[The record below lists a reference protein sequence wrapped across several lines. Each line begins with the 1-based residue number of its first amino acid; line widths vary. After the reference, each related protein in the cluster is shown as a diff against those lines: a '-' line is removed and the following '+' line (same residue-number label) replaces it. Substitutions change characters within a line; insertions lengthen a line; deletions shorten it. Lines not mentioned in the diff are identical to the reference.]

1 VESGLSRAMVRKR
14 SSGVNFYDE
23 ISKNKW
29 KSALLVSAF
38 IVVILVIGFSVGY
51 IWGFDY
57 AIMGLAIAAIVATIM
72 SFTSYY
78 HSDKIA
84 LASARAR
91 PVTREEF
98 PYYVNTVEGL
108 SIAAGIPVPR
118 TYIIETPAMNAF
130 ATGRDPEHAA
140 IAVTTGLLERC
151 NRLELEG
158 VLAHEMSH
166 IGNYDIRY
174 MCMVVVLVG
183 LLVIFANIV
192 TRMIFFGG
200 MFGDR
205 DRGGGGG
212 EGGGIFQIII
222 LVVGLVFLILS
233 PIIGQL
239 LQLSISRKR
248 EYLADATGA
257 KLTRYPEGLAS
268 ALEKLSSEAKPFER
282 TSQATA
288 HLWIIEPF
296 KKEAKASKASKS
308 SMWSTHPPIEER
320 IKRLRDMSGLEGMY
334 NQAMMEARQG

>member
-1 VESGLSRAMVRKR
+1 MAETT
-14 SSGVNFYDE
+14 FYTE
-23 ISKNKW
+23 ISSNKW
-29 KSALLVSAF
+29 KSALMVSVF
-38 IVVILVIGFSVGY
+38 IVIILAIGFLVGY

-57 AIMGLAIAAIVATIM
+57 AILGLAIAAIVATVM
-72 SFTSYY
+72 SFMSYY
-78 HSDKIA
+78 NSDRIA
-84 LASARAR
+84 LASAGAKQ
-91 PVTREEF
+91 VTRDEF
-98 PYYVNTVEGL
+98 PYFVNTVEGL
-108 SIAAGIPVPR
+108 AIAAGIPPPR
-118 TYIIETPAMNAF
+118 TYIIDSPALNAF

-140 IAVTTGLLERC
+140 IAVTTGLLEKC

-183 LLVIFANIV
+183 LLVIFANVV

-205 DRGGGGG
+205 DRSGGGGG
-212 EGGGIFQIII
+212 EGGGLIYLIIF
-222 LVVGLVFLILS
+222 VVGLVFLILS

-268 ALEKLSSEAKPFER
+268 ALEKLANEAKPFPR

-296 KKEAKASKASKS
+296 KKEAKASKAKRS
-308 SMWSTHPPIEER
+308 SIWSTHPPIEDR
-320 IKRLRDMSGLEGMY
+320 IARLRAMSGLEGMY
-334 NQAMMEARQG
+334 NQAMMEARLRGELPR

>member
-1 VESGLSRAMVRKR
+1 MT
-14 SSGVNFYDE
+14 FYDQ

-29 KSALLVSAF
+29 KSALLVMIF
-38 IVVILVIGFSVGY
+38 IVIILAIGFFVGY
-51 IWGFDY
+51 IWGPEY
-57 AIMGLAIAAIVATIM
+57 AIMGLAIAAIVATLM

-84 LASARAR
+84 LASAGAR

-108 SIAAGIPVPR
+108 SLAAGIPVPR
-118 TYIIETPAMNAF
+118 TYIIDTPAMNAF

-140 IAVTTGLLERC
+140 IAVTRGLLENC

-183 LLVIFANIV
+183 LLIIFANVV
-192 TRMIFFGG
+192 TRMIFWGSI
-200 MFGDR
+200 GDR
-205 DRGGGGG
+205 DSGGGIGG
-212 EGGGIFQIII
+212 EGGGWFQIII
-222 LVVGLVFLILS
+222 FVVGLVFLILS

-268 ALEKLSSEAKPFER
+268 ALEKLSSEAKPFPR

-288 HLWIIEPF
+288 HLWIMEPF
-296 KKEAKASKASKS
+296 KKEAQAHKVKRS
-308 SMWSTHPPIEER
+308 SMWSTHPPVEER
-320 IKRLRDMSGLEGMY
+320 IARLRAMSGLEGMY
-334 NQAMMEARQG
+334 NQAMMEARLRGELPG

>member
-1 VESGLSRAMVRKR
+1 MT
-14 SSGVNFYDE
+14 FYDQ

-29 KSALLVSAF
+29 KSALLVSLF
-38 IVVILVIGFSVGY
+38 IVIILALGFFIGY
-51 IWGFDY
+51 IWGYDY
-57 AIMGLAIAAIVATIM
+57 AIIGLAVAAIIATLM
-72 SFTSYY
+72 SIVSYY
-78 HSDKIA
+78 NSDKIA
-84 LASARAR
+84 LASAGAR
-91 PVTREEF
+91 PATREEF

-108 SIAAGIPVPR
+108 AIAAGIPAPR

-158 VLAHEMSH
+158 VIAHEMSH

-174 MCMVVVLVG
+174 MSMVVVLVG

-192 TRMIFFGG
+192 TRMIFWGG

-212 EGGGIFQIII
+212 GGGGGGIFQLIL
-222 LVVGLVFLILS
+222 LVVGLAFLILS

-239 LQLSISRKR
+239 MQLSISRKR

-257 KLTRYPEGLAS
+257 KLTRYPEGLAG
-268 ALEKLSSEAKPFER
+268 ALEKISNEAKPFER

-288 HLWIIEPF
+288 HLWIMEPF
-296 KKEAKASKASKS
+296 KKEARASKVKKS
-308 SMWSTHPPIEER
+308 SLWSTHPPVEER
-320 IKRLRDMSGLEGMY
+320 VARLRAMSGLEGMY
-334 NQAMMEARQG
+334 NQAMMEARLRGELPR

>member
-1 VESGLSRAMVRKR
+1 VAETT
-14 SSGVNFYDE
+14 FYTE
-23 ISKNKW
+23 ISSNKW
-29 KSALLVSAF
+29 KSALMVSVF
-38 IVVILVIGFSVGY
+38 IVVILAIGFAVGY

-57 AIMGLAIAAIVATIM
+57 AILGLAIAAIIATVM

-78 HSDKIA
+78 NSDKIA
-84 LASARAR
+84 LASAGAR
-91 PVTREEF
+91 QVTHDEF
-98 PYYVNTVEGL
+98 PYFVNTVEGL
-108 SIAAGIPVPR
+108 AIAAGIPAPR
-118 TYIIETPAMNAF
+118 TYIIESPALNAF

-140 IAVTTGLLERC
+140 IAVTTGLLEKC

-183 LLVIFANIV
+183 LLVIFANVV
-192 TRMIFFGG
+192 TRMIFWGG

-205 DRGGGGG
+205 EGGGGGG
-212 EGGGIFQIII
+212 EGGGIFQLIIF
-222 LVVGLVFLILS
+222 VVGLVFLILS

-268 ALEKLSSEAKPFER
+268 ALEKLSTEAKPFPR

-296 KKEAKASKASKS
+296 KKEAKASKAKKS
-308 SMWSTHPPIEER
+308 SVWSTHPPIEDR
-320 IKRLRDMSGLEGMY
+320 IARLRGMSSLEGMY
-334 NQAMMEARQG
+334 NQAMMEARLRGELPT

>member
-1 VESGLSRAMVRKR
+1 MT
-14 SSGVNFYDE
+14 FYDQ

-29 KSALLVSAF
+29 KSALLMMIF
-38 IVVILVIGFSVGY
+38 IVIILALGFFVGY
-51 IWGFDY
+51 IWGPEY
-57 AIMGLAIAAIVATIM
+57 AIMGLAIAAIIATIM

-84 LASARAR
+84 LASAGAK

-108 SIAAGIPVPR
+108 SLAAGIPVPR

-140 IAVTTGLLERC
+140 IAVTTGLLENC

-183 LLVIFANIV
+183 LLVIFANVV
-192 TRMIFFGG
+192 TRMIFWSSI
-200 MFGDR
+200 GDR
-205 DRGGGGG
+205 DRGGGGMG
-212 EGGGIFQIII
+212 EGGGWFQIII
-222 LVVGLVFLILS
+222 FVVGLVFLILS

-268 ALEKLSSEAKPFER
+268 ALEKLSSEAKPFPR

-288 HLWIIEPF
+288 HLWIMEPF
-296 KKEAKASKASKS
+296 KKEAQAHKVKKS
-308 SMWSTHPPIEER
+308 SLWSTHPPIEER
-320 IKRLRDMSGLEGMY
+320 IQRLRAMSGLDGMF
-334 NQAMMEARQG
+334 NQAMMEARLRGELPS

>member
-1 VESGLSRAMVRKR
+1 MT
-14 SSGVNFYDE
+14 FYDQ

-29 KSALLVSAF
+29 KSAFLVSLF
-38 IVVILVIGFSVGY
+38 IAIILALGFFVGY
-51 IWGFDY
+51 IWGYDY
-57 AIMGLAIAAIVATIM
+57 AIFGLAVAAIIATIM
-72 SFTSYY
+72 ALVSYY
-78 HSDKIA
+78 NSDKIA
-84 LASARAR
+84 LASAGAR
-91 PVTREEF
+91 EVTREEF

-108 SIAAGIPVPR
+108 AIAAGIPPPR

-158 VLAHEMSH
+158 VVAHEMSH
-166 IGNYDIRY
+166 IGNYDIRL

-183 LLVIFANIV
+183 LLVIFADV
-192 TRMIFFGG
+192 VVRMIFWGG
-200 MFGDR
+200 LFGDR

-212 EGGGIFQIII
+212 EGGGVFQLII
-222 LVVGLVFLILS
+222 LAVGLVFLILS

-268 ALEKLSSEAKPFER
+268 ALEKLTVEAQPFPR
-282 TSQATA
+282 ASKATA
-288 HLWIIEPF
+288 HLFIVQPF
-296 KKEAKASKASKS
+296 KKEAQRHGRARTSV
-308 SMWSTHPPIEER
+308 WDTHPPIEER
-320 IKRLRDMSGLEGMY
+320 IRRLRAMSGMEGMY
-334 NQAMMEARQG
+334 NQAMMEARLRGELPR

>member
-1 VESGLSRAMVRKR
+1 
-14 SSGVNFYDE
+14 VNFYDQ

-29 KSALLVSAF
+29 KSALLVSMF
-38 IVVILVIGFSVGY
+38 IVIILAIGFFVGF
-51 IWGFDY
+51 IWGYDY
-57 AIMGLAIAAIVATIM
+57 AILGLVIAAVLATIM

-84 LASARAR
+84 LASAGAR
-91 PVTREEF
+91 QVTKEEF

-108 SIAAGIPVPR
+108 SLAAGIPVPR
-118 TYIIETPAMNAF
+118 TFIIDSPAMNAF

-140 IAVTTGLLERC
+140 IAVTRGLLENC

-174 MCMVVVLVG
+174 MSMVVVLVG
-183 LLVIFANIV
+183 LLVIFANVV

-205 DRGGGGG
+205 DRGGRAGGG
-212 EGGGIFQIII
+212 EGGGMIQIVL

-239 LQLSISRKR
+239 LQLSISRRR

-268 ALEKLSSEAKPFER
+268 ALEKLSSEAKPFNR

-296 KKEAKASKASKS
+296 KKEAKASKAVKS
-308 SMWSTHPPIEER
+308 SLWSTHPPIEER
-320 IKRLRDMSGLEGMY
+320 VARLRAMAGLEGMY
-334 NQAMMEARQG
+334 TQAMIEAGQG

>member
-1 VESGLSRAMVRKR
+1 VT
-14 SSGVNFYDE
+14 FYDQ

-29 KSALLVSAF
+29 KSALLVMIF
-38 IVVILVIGFSVGY
+38 IVIILAIGFFVGY
-51 IWGFDY
+51 IWGPEY

-72 SFTSYY
+72 SFMSYY
-78 HSDKIA
+78 NSDKIA
-84 LASARAR
+84 LASAGAK
-91 PVTREEF
+91 PVTHEEF

-108 SIAAGIPVPR
+108 SLAAGIPVPR

-140 IAVTTGLLERC
+140 IAVTTGLLEKC

-183 LLVIFANIV
+183 LLVIFANV
-192 TRMIFFGG
+192 VSRMVFWGG
-200 MFGDR
+200 MGDR
-205 DRGGGGG
+205 DRGGGIGG
-212 EGGGIFQIII
+212 EGGGWIQIAIF
-222 LVVGLVFLILS
+222 VVGLVFLILS

-268 ALEKLSSEAKPFER
+268 ALEKLSSDAKPFPR

-288 HLWIIEPF
+288 HLWIMEPF
-296 KKEAKASKASKS
+296 KKEARAGKAKKS
-308 SMWSTHPPIEER
+308 SIWSTHPPIEER
-320 IKRLRDMSGLEGMY
+320 IQRLRAMSGIEGMY
-334 NQAMMEARQG
+334 NQAMMEAHLRAELPS

>member
-1 VESGLSRAMVRKR
+1 MT
-14 SSGVNFYDE
+14 FYDQ
-23 ISKNKW
+23 ISKNKM

-38 IVVILVIGFSVGY
+38 IVVILIIGFSVGY
-51 IWGFDY
+51 VWGFDY
-57 AIMGLAIAAIVATIM
+57 AITGLVIAAIIATVT
-72 SFTSYY
+72 SLVSYY
-78 HSDKIA
+78 NSDKIA
-84 LASARAR
+84 LASAGAR
-91 PVTREEF
+91 EVTKQEF

-108 SIAAGIPVPR
+108 AIAAGLPTPR

-140 IAVTTGLLERC
+140 IAVTTGLLENC

-158 VLAHEMSH
+158 VIAHEMSH

-183 LLVIFANIV
+183 LLVIFADIV
-192 TRMIFFGG
+192 VRMIFWGG

-205 DRGGGGG
+205 DRGRGGGG
-212 EGGGIFQIII
+212 EGGGAFAAIL

-248 EYLADATGA
+248 EFLADATGA

-268 ALEKLSSEAKPFER
+268 ALEKLSTQAKPFPR
-282 TSQATA
+282 TSKATA
-288 HLWIIEPF
+288 HLFIVQPF
-296 KKEAKASKASKS
+296 KKEARSRHFSRS
-308 SMWSTHPPIEER
+308 SIWDTHPPIEER
-320 IKRLRDMSGLEGMY
+320 IRRLRAMSGMEGMY
-334 NQAMMEARQG
+334 NQAMMEARLRE

>member
-1 VESGLSRAMVRKR
+1 VT
-14 SSGVNFYDE
+14 FYDQ

-29 KSALLVSAF
+29 KSALLVMIF
-38 IVVILVIGFSVGY
+38 IVIILAIGFFVGY
-51 IWGFDY
+51 IWGPEY

-78 HSDKIA
+78 NSDKIA
-84 LASARAR
+84 LASAGAK

-118 TYIIETPAMNAF
+118 TYIIDTPAMNAF

-140 IAVTTGLLERC
+140 IAVTTGLLEKC

-183 LLVIFANIV
+183 LLVIFANV
-192 TRMIFFGG
+192 VSRMIFWGG
-200 MFGDR
+200 MGDR
-205 DRGGGGG
+205 DSGGGIGG
-212 EGGGIFQIII
+212 EGGGWFQIVIF
-222 LVVGLVFLILS
+222 VVGLVFLILS

-268 ALEKLSSEAKPFER
+268 ALEKLSSDAKPFPR

-288 HLWIIEPF
+288 HLWIMEPF
-296 KKEAKASKASKS
+296 KKEAQAGKAKKS
-308 SMWSTHPPIEER
+308 SIWSTHPPIEER
-320 IKRLRDMSGLEGMY
+320 IQRLRAMSGIEGMY
-334 NQAMMEARQG
+334 NQAMMEAHLRGEPGI

>member
-1 VESGLSRAMVRKR
+1 M
-14 SSGVNFYDE
+14 NFYDQ
-23 ISKNKW
+23 ITKNKW
-29 KSALLVSAF
+29 KSALLVSVF
-38 IVVILVIGFSVGY
+38 IVVILAIGFSVGY

-57 AIMGLAIAAIVATIM
+57 AIMGLVIAAIVATVM
-72 SFTSYY
+72 AFTSYY
-78 HSDKIA
+78 NSDKIA
-84 LASARAR
+84 LASAGAR
-91 PVTREEF
+91 EVTREEF

-118 TYIIETPAMNAF
+118 TYIIDTPAMNAF

-140 IAVTTGLLERC
+140 IAVTRGLLERC

-192 TRMIFFGG
+192 TRMIFWGG

-205 DRGGGGG
+205 DRGRAGGG
-212 EGGGIFQIII
+212 EGGGALQLIL

-268 ALEKLSSEAKPFER
+268 ALEKLGSEAKPFER

-288 HLWIIEPF
+288 HLWIVEPF
-296 KKEAKASKASKS
+296 KKEAKASKVKKS
-308 SMWSTHPPIEER
+308 SLWSTHPPIEER
-320 IKRLRDMSGLEGMY
+320 IMRLRAMSGLEGMY

>member
-1 VESGLSRAMVRKR
+1 MT
-14 SSGVNFYDE
+14 FYDQ

-29 KSALLVSAF
+29 KSAMLVSVF
-38 IVVILVIGFSVGY
+38 IVIILALGFFVGY
-51 IWGFDY
+51 IWGLEY
-57 AIMGLAIAAIVATIM
+57 AIMGLAIAAIIATVM

-78 HSDKIA
+78 NSDKIA
-84 LASARAR
+84 LTSAGAR
-91 PVTREEF
+91 QVTHDEF

-108 SIAAGIPVPR
+108 AIAAGIPPPR
-118 TYIIETPAMNAF
+118 TFIIESPAMNAF

-140 IAVTTGLLERC
+140 IAVTTGLLEKC
-151 NRLELEG
+151 NRIELEG

-183 LLVIFANIV
+183 LLVIFANVV
-192 TRMIFFGG
+192 TRMVFWGG

-212 EGGGIFQIII
+212 GEGGGVIQLVIFI
-222 LVVGLVFLILS
+222 VGLVFLILS

-239 LQLSISRKR
+239 LQLSVSRKR

-268 ALEKLSSEAKPFER
+268 ALEKLTEDAKPFPR

-288 HLWIIEPF
+288 HLWIVEPF
-296 KKEAKASKASKS
+296 KKEAQTSKAKKS
-308 SMWSTHPPIEER
+308 SIWSTHPPIEER
-320 IKRLRDMSGLEGMY
+320 IKRLREMSGLEGMY
-334 NQAMMEARQG
+334 NQAMMEARQRGELPQ

>member
-1 VESGLSRAMVRKR
+1 MT
-14 SSGVNFYDE
+14 FYDQ

-29 KSALLVSAF
+29 KSALLVMIF
-38 IVVILVIGFSVGY
+38 IVIILALGFFVGY
-51 IWGFDY
+51 IWGPEY

-84 LASARAR
+84 LASAGAK

-108 SIAAGIPVPR
+108 SLAAGIPVPR
-118 TYIIETPAMNAF
+118 TFIIETPAMNAF

-140 IAVTTGLLERC
+140 IAVTTGLLEKC

-183 LLVIFANIV
+183 LLVIFANV
-192 TRMIFFGG
+192 VSRMIFWGG
-200 MFGDR
+200 MGDR
-205 DRGGGGG
+205 DSGGGIGG
-212 EGGGIFQIII
+212 EGGGWIQIVIF
-222 LVVGLVFLILS
+222 VVGLVFLILS

-268 ALEKLSSEAKPFER
+268 ALEKLSGDAKPFPR

-288 HLWIIEPF
+288 HLWIMEPF
-296 KKEAKASKASKS
+296 KKEAQASKAKKS
-308 SMWSTHPPIEER
+308 SMWSTHPPIDER
-320 IKRLRDMSGLEGMY
+320 IMRLRAMSGMEGMY
-334 NQAMMEARQG
+334 NQAMMEAQLRGEPGI

>member
-1 VESGLSRAMVRKR
+1 MS
-14 SSGVNFYDE
+14 FYDQ
-23 ISKNKW
+23 ISKNKM
-29 KSALLVSAF
+29 KSALLVSVF
-38 IVVILVIGFSVGY
+38 IVIILVIGYSVGY
-51 IWGFDY
+51 IWGFDT
-57 AIMGLAIAAIVATIM
+57 AMIGLVIAAIVAT
-72 SFTSYY
+72 STALVSYY
-78 HSDKIA
+78 NSDKIA
-84 LASARAR
+84 LASAGAR

-108 SIAAGIPVPR
+108 ALAAGLPAPR
-118 TYIIETPAMNAF
+118 TYIIDTPAMNAF

-140 IAVTTGLLERC
+140 IAVTRGLLENC

-158 VLAHEMSH
+158 VIAHEMSH

-183 LLVIFANIV
+183 LLVIFADIV
-192 TRMIFFGG
+192 VRMIFWGG

-212 EGGGIFQIII
+212 GGEGGGAFGAVL

-268 ALEKLSSEAKPFER
+268 ALEKLAIQNKPFPR
-282 TSQATA
+282 ASKATA
-288 HLWIIEPF
+288 HLFIVQPF
-296 KKEAKASKASKS
+296 KKEAKARHPSKS
-308 SMWSTHPPIEER
+308 SIWDTHPPIEER
-320 IKRLRDMSGLEGMY
+320 IRRLRAMSGMEGMY
-334 NQAMMEARQG
+334 NQAMMEARLRGELPE

>member
-1 VESGLSRAMVRKR
+1 VAETT
-14 SSGVNFYDE
+14 FYTE
-23 ISKNKW
+23 ISSNKW
-29 KSALLVSAF
+29 KSALMVSVF
-38 IVVILVIGFSVGY
+38 IVVILAIGFAVGY

-57 AIMGLAIAAIVATIM
+57 AILGLAIAAIIATVM

-78 HSDKIA
+78 NSDKIA
-84 LASARAR
+84 LASAGAR
-91 PVTREEF
+91 QVTHDEF
-98 PYYVNTVEGL
+98 PYFVNTVEGL
-108 SIAAGIPVPR
+108 AIAAGIPAPR
-118 TYIIETPAMNAF
+118 TYIIESPALNAF

-140 IAVTTGLLERC
+140 IAVTTGLLEKC

-183 LLVIFANIV
+183 LLVIFANVV
-192 TRMIFFGG
+192 TRMIFWGG

-205 DRGGGGG
+205 EGGGGGG
-212 EGGGIFQIII
+212 EGGGIFQLIIF
-222 LVVGLVFLILS
+222 VVGLVFLILS

-268 ALEKLSSEAKPFER
+268 ALEKLSTEAKPFPR

-296 KKEAKASKASKS
+296 KKEAKASKAKKS
-308 SMWSTHPPIEER
+308 SIWSTHPPIEDR
-320 IKRLRDMSGLEGMY
+320 IARLRGMSSLEGMY
-334 NQAMMEARQG
+334 NQAMMEARLRGELPT